1 MAYLYHLETLQINKL
16 INKVTINDVIL
27 VHKVSRLS
35 FHDTHYLS
43 IIGLDRQTGMTSTQQ
58 TDRQTLLQIIS
69 ITTIHITRLQD
80 KSWAVRFTPQK
91 AVYIHYQRSLLHPE
105 IVYF

>member
-58 TDRQTLLQIIS
+58 TDRQTDRLCYVSSVLLLY
-69 ITTIHITRLQD
+69 T
-80 KSWAVRFTPQK
+80 
-91 AVYIHYQRSLLHPE
+91 LHACK
-105 IVYF
+105 INHGQL

>member
-43 IIGLDRQTGMTSTQQ
+43 IIGLDLQTGMTSTQQ
-58 TDRQTLLQIIS
+58 TDRQTDFVTDHQYYYY
-69 ITTIHITRLQD
+69 T
-80 KSWAVRFTPQK
+80 
-91 AVYIHYQRSLLHPE
+91 HYTLAR
-105 IVYF
+105 